1 MRTLVD
7 IPDDDLTLLHR
18 LSKIESAP
26 RAELVRQGIAR
37 FLEPYRRSEGDKAF
51 GLWSGR
57 SVDGVAYQRKLRGE
71 WPE

>member
-7 IPDDDLTLLHR
+7 IPDEDLTLLNR
-18 LSKIESAP
+18 LSKIESKP
-26 RAELVRQGIAR
+26 RAELVRQAIAR
-37 FLEPYRRSEGDKAF
+37 FLEPYRRSEQHSAF

-57 SVDGVAYQRKLRGE
+57 AVDGVEYQRKLRGE